1 VRRLFCG
8 DVIPELR
15 AMTKSRE
22 KSFQAP
28 LVRMGSR
35 LSWVIAHVPFDV
47 RETWG
52 AGGRPKV
59 KGEINGFPF
68 RTSLFPTRA
77 GGHFLLINKQMQR
90 GAKVAEGTKAK
101 FRLELDTEERVVTV
115 PAEMKRV
122 FAEERALGRWYDKL
136 NYSTRKW
143 IADWVTGVK
152 SAEARVRRAE
162 QVAEQLFSTMEAERE
177 LPPILRV
184 AFARDP
190 LAREGWELMSA
201 VQRRGQLIAI
211 FYYRSPEARARR
223 VEKVLQAAAELA
235 EKKANRKKPARED

>member
-1 VRRLFCG
+1 
-8 DVIPELR
+8 
-15 AMTKSRE
+15 
-22 KSFQAP
+22 
-28 LVRMGSR
+28 MGSR

-77 GGHFLLINKQMQR
+77 GGHFLLVNKGMQR
-90 GAKVAEGTKAK
+90 GAQAAAGIKAK
-101 FRLELDTEERVVTV
+101 FRLELDNEERVVAV
-115 PAEMKRV
+115 PAEMKRI
-122 FAEERALGRWYDKL
+122 FAEERGLGRWYDKL

-152 SAEARVRRAE
+152 SADARVRRAE
-162 QVAEQLFSTMEAERE
+162 QVAEQLMAAMEAERE
-177 LPPILRV
+177 LPPILRL

-190 LAREGWELMSA
+190 QARQGWELMSA

-223 VEKVLQAAAELA
+223 VEKVVQAAAELA
-235 EKKANRKKPARED
+235 EKKANRKKTAQED

>member
-1 VRRLFCG
+1 M
-8 DVIPELR
+8 
-15 AMTKSRE
+15 AKSRA

-59 KGEINGFPF
+59 RGEINGFPF

-77 GGHFLLINKQMQR
+77 GGHFLLVNKGMQR
-90 GAKVAEGTKAK
+90 GAKAVAGTVAR
-101 FRLELDTEERVVTV
+101 FRLEPDTEERVVAV
-115 PAEMKRV
+115 PAEMKRI
-122 FAEERALGRWYDKL
+122 FAEERALGRWFDKL

-184 AFARDP
+184 AFAREP
-190 LAREGWELMSA
+190 QARQGWELMSA
-201 VQRRGQLIAI
+201 TQRRGELLAI

-223 VEKVLQAAAELA
+223 VEKSVQAAVELA
-235 EKKANRKKPARED
+235 EKKARRKKPTEDLDA